1 MTDNNRTG
9 LRFLRPL
16 RLRSGRAAASSAN
29 DRIHGNPSRP
39 SSSADTQG
47 RDFGWR
53 LHGRSVGVLAERSFK
68 LVPSESATE
77 RVLDPYWGNLSVL
90 QACLQCG
97 TCTANCSLVGEHSQF
112 PRRQM
117 NLFQLGQHERLLD
130 DPTAWHCYNCGD
142 CSTRCPSGA
151 KPGRL
156 MGAIRQMAV
165 EHFAFPGFVARCV
178 NRPQRWW
185 LMFAV
190 AAMSVL
196 GVIALAGA
204 FRPAANQVH
213 YASMLPHLPLNIFFS
228 TLAGLALTG
237 LAMGAS
243 RAWGAYQGQS
253 LWQASPG
260 RFLRALGTVSVDV
273 LAHRRF
279 ADCAED
285 RPRSYAH
292 LGMFYGFLGLA
303 GLAGVA
309 ALLIATGGRY
319 PFPALHPL
327 KILGNAAAG
336 LMILGT
342 AYFVYQR
349 WAATMHDEPSTY
361 FDWLLLANLL
371 LVGITGALCETFRYS
386 NVPLAAYPAYFLHLV
401 LVFVLFISSP
411 YSKLAHVCYRT
422 LALTSRQYD
431 VMLAAEAAGRMEG
444 RLAQAGRALPSGSAD
459 FAARVVCS
467 TAMGE

>member
-1 MTDNNRTG
+1 M
-9 LRFLRPL
+9 
-16 RLRSGRAAASSAN
+16 
-29 DRIHGNPSRP
+29 
-39 SSSADTQG
+39 SADTQG

-68 LVPSESATE
+68 LVPSERPAE
-77 RVLDPYWGNLSVL
+77 GVLDPYWGNLNVL

-97 TCTANCSLVGEHSQF
+97 TCTANCSLVGENSQF

-130 DPTAWHCYNCGD
+130 DPAVWHCYNCGD
-142 CSTRCPSGA
+142 CSTQCPSGA

-165 EHFAFPGFVARCV
+165 EHFAFPGFVARSV

-185 LMFAV
+185 LMFV
-190 AAMSVL
+190 AAAVFVL
-196 GVIALAGA
+196 GVIALGGA
-204 FRPAANQVH
+204 FRPAADQVH
-213 YASMLPHLPLNIFFS
+213 YASMLPHLPLNVFFS
-228 TLAGLALTG
+228 ALSGLAITA
-237 LAMGAS
+237 LAIGAS
-243 RAWGAYQGQS
+243 RAWRTYQGEP

-260 RFLRALGTVSVDV
+260 MFLRALGTVIVDV

-279 ADCAED
+279 SDCAES

-303 GLAGVA
+303 GLAGAA
-309 ALLIATGGRY
+309 ALLIATGGQY

-327 KILGNAAAG
+327 KIAGNAAAG

-342 AYFVYQR
+342 AYFVYER
-349 WAATMHDEPSTY
+349 WAATVRGEPSTY
-361 FDWLLLANLL
+361 FDWLLLVNLL
-371 LVGITGALCETFRYS
+371 LAGITGVLCEMFRYL
-386 NVPLAAYPAYFLHLV
+386 NVPLLAYPAYFLHLV
-401 LVFVLFISSP
+401 LVCVLLVSLP

-431 VMLAAEAAGRMEG
+431 ALLAAEASGRMEG
-444 RLAQAGRALPSGSAD
+444 RLAQAGRALQAGGSL
-459 FAARVVCS
+459 AATAVVCY
-467 TAMGE
+467 TALGE

>member
-1 MTDNNRTG
+1 M
-9 LRFLRPL
+9 
-16 RLRSGRAAASSAN
+16 
-29 DRIHGNPSRP
+29 
-39 SSSADTQG
+39 
-47 RDFGWR
+47 
-53 LHGRSVGVLAERSFK
+53 
-68 LVPSESATE
+68 
-77 RVLDPYWGNLSVL
+77 DPYWGNLSVL

-97 TCTANCSLVGEHSQF
+97 TCTANCSLVGDHSQF

-130 DPTAWHCYNCGD
+130 DPTVWHCYNCGD

-190 AAMSVL
+190 AATFVL
-196 GVIALAGA
+196 GVIALGGT
-204 FRPAANQVH
+204 FRPAADRVH
-213 YASMLPHLPLNIFFS
+213 FASMLPHLPLNVFFS
-228 TLAGLALTG
+228 AVSGLAVAGLAV
-237 LAMGAS
+237 GAA
-243 RAWGAYQGQS
+243 RAWGTYQS
-253 LWQASPG
+253 EAPWRARPG
-260 RFLRALGTVSVDV
+260 RFLRALGTVVAEV
-273 LAHRRF
+273 AAHRRF
-279 ADCAED
+279 SDCAED
-285 RPRSYAH
+285 RPARYAH

-309 ALLIATGGRY
+309 ALSIATGGQY
-319 PFPALHPL
+319 PFPAFHPL

-336 LMILGT
+336 VMILGT
-342 AYFVYQR
+342 AYFVYKR
-349 WAATMHDEPSTY
+349 STATLRGEPSTY

-371 LVGITGALCETFRYS
+371 AVGISGVLCETFRYL
-386 NVPLAAYPAYFLHLV
+386 NLPLAAYPVYFLHLV
-401 LVFVLFISSP
+401 LVFVLFVSAP

-431 VMLAAEAAGRMEG
+431 AMLAAEAAGRPEG
-444 RLAQAGRALPSGSAD
+444 RLAQAGLALPSRERM
-459 FAARVVCS
+459 AAAAVACLAALENR
-467 TAMGE
+467 

>member
-1 MTDNNRTG
+1 
-9 LRFLRPL
+9 
-16 RLRSGRAAASSAN
+16 
-29 DRIHGNPSRP
+29 
-39 SSSADTQG
+39 
-47 RDFGWR
+47 
-53 LHGRSVGVLAERSFK
+53 
-68 LVPSESATE
+68 
-77 RVLDPYWGNLSVL
+77 
-90 QACLQCG
+90 
-97 TCTANCSLVGEHSQF
+97 
-112 PRRQM
+112 M

-130 DPTAWHCYNCGD
+130 DPTVWHCYNCGD

-190 AAMSVL
+190 AVVSVL
-196 GVIALAGA
+196 GVIAIGGS
-204 FRPAANQVH
+204 FRPAAGQVH
-213 YASMLPHLPLNIFFS
+213 YAGMLPHLPLNVFFS
-228 TLAGLALTG
+228 ALTGLALTG
-237 LAMGAS
+237 LAIGAA
-243 RAWGAYQGQS
+243 RAWGTYQGQP

-260 RFLRALGTVSVDV
+260 MFLRALGTVVV
-273 LAHRRF
+273 EAAAHRRF
-279 ADCAED
+279 SDCAED
-285 RPRSYAH
+285 RPRRYAH
-292 LGMFYGFLGLA
+292 LGLFYGFLGLA
-303 GLAGVA
+303 GLAGAA
-309 ALLIATGGRY
+309 ALLIATGGQY

-349 WAATMHDEPSTY
+349 WTATVRGEPSTY
-361 FDWLLLANLL
+361 FDWLLLVNLL
-371 LVGITGALCETFRYS
+371 LVGISGVLCETLRYL
-386 NVPLAAYPAYFLHLV
+386 NVPLAAYPFYFLHLV
-401 LVFVLFISSP
+401 LVFVLFVSSP

-431 VMLAAEAAGRMEG
+431 VMLAAEAAGRLEG
-444 RLAQAGRALPSGSAD
+444 RLAQAGRALPAGGGM
-459 FAARVVCS
+459 AAASVPCY